1 MPCATESRHYSLIPM
16 GDPQS
21 DDDLDLT
28 EMATLDIHRVDAVLG
43 PANGRPFL
51 LMKSLPPGMV
61 EGDPVDELEPEAPAD
76 DVTPDEPVELDE
88 PETPAEAAL
97 EAELEPTVEVPG
109 DPAWEARDA
118 ARGSAVAALLAEAR
132 SLLCEAH
139 DSEVAE
145 IATGAESDSSAAWD
159 LDDALSCLDS
169 ALAIVG
175 RFAALEAQEAAE
187 GGEMVAKAGARLSAA
202 SLAQAIAARDAIA
215 ALIGDADPDKQT
227 DEGDEPA
234 EQEDEDMDVAKAE
247 AMIDEKLGALR
258 EELPE
263 IVSKAVADAA
273 AAAAAQTEAEPEGAV
288 KEGDE
293 VAKAAGEPGTGEAEP
308 DSAGAAPITA
318 DVLKSTLEEVVK
330 GAVQPLED
338 RLAAIEAQPAP
349 GGPLLGNAGDPD
361 ARGILGGAQT
371 PEQVTKAL
379 EAIKDPQERAQVA
392 TAMGAATLAE
402 LYRRG

>member
-1 MPCATESRHYSLIPM
+1 M
-16 GDPQS
+16 GDTTTS
-21 DDDLDLT
+21 DEDLT

-61 EGDPVDELEPEAPAD
+61 EKETDVDELEPEVPAD
-76 DVTPDEPVELDE
+76 EVDPAAADAVTDE

-97 EAELEPTVEVPG
+97 EAELEPVVEVPG

-132 SLLCEAH
+132 SLLCDAH

-145 IATGAESDSSAAWD
+145 IATGAESDSSAAWE

-187 GGEMVAKAGARLSAA
+187 GGETVAKAGARLSAA
-202 SLAQAIAARDAIA
+202 SLTHAIAARDAIA

-227 DEGDEPA
+227 DEGADGATDE
-234 EQEDEDMDVAKAE
+234 EDEDMDVAKAE
-247 AMIDEKLGALR
+247 AMIDDKLEAFR
-258 EELPE
+258 AELPE

-273 AAAAAQTEAEPEGAV
+273 AAVQTDAEPDAGPAN
-288 KEGDE
+288 EGDE
-293 VAKAAGEPGTGEAEP
+293 VAKAIDEPGTGEAAH
-308 DSAGAAPITA
+308 DAAGADPITA
-318 DVLKSTLEEVVK
+318 EVLKSTLEEVVK

-361 ARGILGGAQT
+361 ARGILGGAST
-371 PEQVTKAL
+371 SEQVTKAL
-379 EAIKDPQERAQVA
+379 EAIKDPQERATVA
-392 TAMGAATLAE
+392 TQLGAQTLAE
-402 LYRRG
+402 LYRRGMPQG